1 MSDRHVSAEAA
12 LGAFF
17 RAVKDEAMISPA
29 FRARLVDALG
39 VTVLYEGEEQFEG
52 ANPIKQAGL
61 WSEDA
66 FIRIWSKA
74 TSRQIKDAVKAY
86 QLATPEDMKGKKK
99 LQLVEM
105 LYDRAQQEHDND
117 GMI

>member
-1 MSDRHVSAEAA
+1 MNDKHISAEDA

-17 RAVKDEAMISPA
+17 RAVKDEAMVSPA
-29 FRARLVDALG
+29 FRARLIDALG

-52 ANPIKQAGL
+52 ANPVKQAGL

-66 FIRIWSKA
+66 FARIWSKA
-74 TSRQIKDAVKAY
+74 SLKHIREALKAY
-86 QLATPEDMKGKKK
+86 QLATPEDMKGKKRP
-99 LQLVEM
+99 QLVEM
-105 LYDRAQQEHDND
+105 LYDRAQQAYDND